1 MYYSNTNTTEY
12 LTKFSYIGNHINQ
25 NTNENMRNSKTD
37 IGLLLIRVVVGITMI
52 AFHGIPKLMGGVEG
66 WTAIGKSMQN
76 IGINFLPA
84 VWGFSA
90 GFTETVA
97 SFLLIIGLWS
107 RPASWLLAFTMLIA
121 MIMHLSKGDG
131 LSGAS
136 HAIELMAIYIAFA
149 IMGPG
154 RLSVDKK

>member
-1 MYYSNTNTTEY
+1 
-12 LTKFSYIGNHINQ
+12 
-25 NTNENMRNSKTD
+25 MRNSKTD
-37 IGLLLIRVVVGITMI
+37 IGLLIIRVVIGTTMI

-66 WTAIGKSMQN
+66 WTKIGQSMQA
-76 IGINFLPA
+76 IGINFLPT

-90 GFTETVA
+90 GFTETVG
-97 SFLLIIGLWS
+97 SFLLILGLWT
-107 RPASWLLAFTMLIA
+107 RPASSLLAFTMLIA
-121 MIMHLSKGDG
+121 AIMHLSKGDG

-136 HAIELMAIYIAFA
+136 HAIEFLAVYVAFA

>member
-1 MYYSNTNTTEY
+1 
-12 LTKFSYIGNHINQ
+12 
-25 NTNENMRNSKTD
+25 MRNSKTD
-37 IGLLLIRVVVGITMI
+37 IGLLIIRVVIGTTMI

-66 WTAIGKSMQN
+66 WTKIGQSMQT
-76 IGINFLPA
+76 IGINFLPTM
-84 VWGFSA
+84 WGFSA
-90 GFTETVA
+90 GFTETVG
-97 SFLLIIGLWS
+97 SFLLILGLWT

-121 MIMHLSKGDG
+121 VVVHLSKGDG

-136 HAIELMAIYIAFA
+136 HAIEFLSVYVAFA

>member
-1 MYYSNTNTTEY
+1 
-12 LTKFSYIGNHINQ
+12 
-25 NTNENMRNSKTD
+25 MRNSKTD
-37 IGLLLIRVVVGITMI
+37 IGLLIIRVVIGTTMI

-66 WTAIGKSMQN
+66 WTKIGQSMQT
-76 IGINFLPA
+76 IGINFLPTM
-84 VWGFSA
+84 WGFSA
-90 GFTETVA
+90 GFTETVG
-97 SFLLIIGLWS
+97 SFLLILGLWT

-121 MIMHLSKGDG
+121 VVVHLSKGDG

-136 HAIELMAIYIAFA
+136 HAIEFLSVYVTFA

>member
-1 MYYSNTNTTEY
+1 
-12 LTKFSYIGNHINQ
+12 
-25 NTNENMRNSKTD
+25 MRNSKTD
-37 IGLLLIRVVVGITMI
+37 IGLLIIRVVIGTTMI

-66 WTAIGKSMQN
+66 WTKIGQSMQT
-76 IGINFLPA
+76 IGIKFLPTM
-84 VWGFSA
+84 WGFSA
-90 GFTETVA
+90 GFTETVG
-97 SFLLIIGLWS
+97 SFLLILGLWT

-121 MIMHLSKGDG
+121 VVVHLSKGDG

-136 HAIELMAIYIAFA
+136 HAIEFLSVYVAFA